1 MRKNRVTA
9 LLGLVLMLS
18 LVAISASAATKTVT
32 IRVEGMRC
40 GNCSSSVAKALKATD
55 GVEKVEVSHEKG
67 EAVIQYDDQKVTE
80 AKLREVINGTGF
92 KAVEEKSA
100 SSAKMGSH

>member
-1 MRKNRVTA
+1 MRKNRFPA
-9 LLGLVLMLS
+9 LLGLVLMMS
-18 LVAISASAATKTVT
+18 LVVISASAATKTIT
-32 IRVEGMRC
+32 IRVEGMKC
-40 GNCSSSVAKALKATD
+40 NQCSTSVAKALKATD
-55 GVEKVEVSHEKG
+55 GVEKVEISHEKG

-100 SSAKMGSH
+100 SSSNR

>member
-1 MRKNRVTA
+1 MRKNRVPT
-9 LLGLVLMLS
+9 LLGLILVLS
-18 LVAISASAATKTVT
+18 LGTISALAATKTIT
-32 IRVEGMRC
+32 IRVEGMKC
-40 GNCSSSVAKALKATD
+40 KSCSGSVAKALKATD

-100 SSAKMGSH
+100 SSAKMDSH

>member
-1 MRKNRVTA
+1 
-9 LLGLVLMLS
+9 MLS
-18 LVAISASAATKTVT
+18 LCVISASAVTKTVT
-32 IRVEGMRC
+32 IRVEGMHC
-40 GNCSSSVAKALKATD
+40 NNCSASVAKALKATD
-55 GVEKVEVSHEKG
+55 GVEKVEVSQEKG

-100 SSAKMGSH
+100 SSAKMGSD